1 MFLPNMI
8 LSISSVASILLSKT
22 LLIKSSSN
30 RVSLSTSSLTF
41 SLTIISSLSNS
52 YYHVSVFQS
61 NKIIIKNELFF
72 LHLDNHT
79 QYSSF
84 EYIIFIL
91 SYENFFVFTY
101 HVVQN
106 YIFSSC
112 SSSKHPYSPK
122 VSFAAYNPTADT
134 SQLPF
139 QVQYLLQKHMS
150 DYPCFWFQYAL
161 LLTITHMAKY
171 PFVLIQCIYFFIRTK
186 PRTPSLMALP
196 PPY

>member
-1 MFLPNMI
+1 MNYIIYSRTFIIIFIACCSEIPKLQT
-8 LSISSVASILLSKT
+8 ISSIDASYTFLAVIN
-22 LLIKSSSN
+22 SSN
-30 RVSLSTSSLTF
+30 SLFAVTGPF
-41 SLTIISSLSNS
+41 P
-52 YYHVSVFQS
+52 
-61 NKIIIKNELFF
+61 

-91 SYENFFVFTY
+91 SCTNFFVFTY

-171 PFVLIQCIYFFIRTK
+171 PA
-186 PRTPSLMALP
+186 PRI
-196 PPY
+196 